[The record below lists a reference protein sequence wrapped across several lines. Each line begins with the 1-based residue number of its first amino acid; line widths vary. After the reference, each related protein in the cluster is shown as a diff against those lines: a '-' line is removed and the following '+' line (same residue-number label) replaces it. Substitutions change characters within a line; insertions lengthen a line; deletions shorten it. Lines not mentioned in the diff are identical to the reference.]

1 MTGFERLK
9 EQMEGQEDV
18 ALNQTV
24 DYLLTRKDMETSYLK
39 EEKTIKGMCDFIKGK
54 GRKHLNNGWTY
65 VPDNVVYA
73 WAIMYFS
80 LPNSFLKITENK
92 EIKKTKKENKV
103 ANKNNIVSLEEA
115 KQKIE
120 NKKEIEQMSFFGG
133 DSK

>member
-24 DYLLTRKDMETSYLK
+24 DYLLTRKDMETAYLK